1 MITNTKTRRVSA
13 VGEVISS
20 RRQRLQRVAAAM
32 LLMLVGLLMP
42 QGEAGRDRAIIC

>member
-1 MITNTKTRRVSA
+1 MRRVSP

-20 RRQRLQRVAAAM
+20 WRQRLHLVAAM
-32 LLMLVGLLMP
+32 VLMLVGMLVP

>member
-1 MITNTKTRRVSA
+1 MITNTKTRRVSP

-20 RRQRLQRVAAAM
+20 WRQRLHVAAAM
-32 LLMLVGLLMP
+32 VLMLVGLLVP

>member
-20 RRQRLQRVAAAM
+20 WRQRLHGVAAM
-32 LLMLVGLLMP
+32 VLMVVVL
-42 QGEAGRDRAIIC
+42 

>member
-1 MITNTKTRRVSA
+1 MITNTKMRRVSA

-20 RRQRLQRVAAAM
+20 RRQRLHLAAAM
-32 LLMLVGLLMP
+32 VLMLVGMLVP